1 MNPIN
6 MYQSF
11 FDNSAFSRNFVTKY
25 YYQIVSRFLGNAE
38 VSFMDYGYANLGESP
53 QTIMLD
59 ETDEPNRMPIQMY
72 HHLASS
78 INLEGKDVLEVSC
91 GRGGGASFVNRYHH
105 PRSLV
110 GIDRTQRAIAY
121 CRRKHRQHRLTF
133 LQGDAEAIDF
143 GSECFDVVL
152 NVEASHLY
160 GHVDIFLGEVNRVL
174 RQGGY
179 LLIADKRTSAELQLL
194 HRQILNSGLE
204 VICEHDIS
212 ANVLQSIRLQRAKRI
227 QMIQNL
233 LPRNLT
239 WLAIHMVGVDG
250 SHLANALAT
259 GDTHYLSFILRKI

>member
-11 FDNSAFSRNFVTKY
+11 IDNSAFSRKFVTKY
-25 YYQIVSRFLGNAE
+25 YYQLVSRFLGNAE
-38 VSFMDYGYANLGESP
+38 VSFMDYGYAKLGESP
-53 QTIMLD
+53 QTITLD

-72 HHLASS
+72 HHLAST

-91 GRGGGASFVNRYHH
+91 GRGGGAAFINRYHH

-110 GIDRTQRAIAY
+110 GIDWTQRAITY
-121 CRRKHRQHRLTF
+121 CRRKHCQSCLTF

-143 GSECFDVVL
+143 GGECFDVVL

-160 GHVDIFLGEVNRVL
+160 GHVDVFLGEVHRVL

-179 LLIADKRTSAELQLL
+179 LLIADKRTLVELHLL
-194 HRQILNSGLE
+194 RRQILISGFQ

-227 QMIQNL
+227 DMIQNL

-250 SHLANALAT
+250 SHLANALAS
-259 GDTHYLSFILRKI
+259 GDTIYISFVLRKI